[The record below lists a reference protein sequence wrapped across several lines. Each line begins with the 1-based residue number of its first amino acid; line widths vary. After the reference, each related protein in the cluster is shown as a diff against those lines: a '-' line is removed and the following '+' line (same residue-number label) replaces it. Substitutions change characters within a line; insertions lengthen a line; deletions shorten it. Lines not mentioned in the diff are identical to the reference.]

1 VSARLRDVLDLAREA
16 AGLAVDAGPAGAL
29 RGVQVAAAAAG
40 LAGEAARA
48 AARGAPLTPARALRR
63 LFERLGATY
72 VKLGQ
77 FIASA
82 PSVFP
87 PDFVTEFE
95 GLLDAT
101 EPVPWSAVKRTLEA
115 ELGGRAGVEAAFSF
129 IDETPLASASVAQVH
144 AAVLRESGTPVVVKV
159 LKPGVEGVLTAD
171 LSALY
176 VGARALE
183 LAAPGLAR
191 ASASAILADI
201 RAAML
206 DEVDFRKEA
215 LHIADFRAYLEGTG
229 MDAVA
234 TCPAV
239 FKPFSTRRVLTMTRL
254 DGVPLT
260 DVGVIGATVPA
271 AAVLPGMSAADA
283 AAASGGVGEA
293 MLTNALNVWFGSLL
307 AARTFHADVHAGN
320 LLALPDGRV
329 AFIDF
334 GIVGRVTP
342 GTWEGVR
349 ALVGATATGDY
360 ETMARALA
368 TVGAAG
374 GGAEAGGDP
383 DAIDFAAFASD
394 LEAAFTAAA
403 ELEPSVVLTP
413 GPGGPGAPPA
423 AATLTLDEARLNR
436 LALAV
441 VRVGEGYGVR
451 VPRQFGV
458 LLKQLLYFDRYA
470 RVLAPG
476 LDLAGDGVAGLG
488 SVEARFAGFGSGSGG
503 GGGAGMASDGVV
515 DV

>member
-1 VSARLRDVLDLAREA
+1 MAREA
-16 AGLAVDAGPAGAL
+16 TSLAVAAGPAGAL
-29 RGVQVAAAAAG
+29 RGIQVAAAAAG
-40 LAGEAARA
+40 LAGEAAGA
-48 AARGAPLTPARALRR
+48 AARGNPLTPARALRR

-87 PDFVTEFE
+87 PEFVTEFE

-101 EPVPWSAVKRTLEA
+101 EPVPWPAIRRTLEA
-115 ELGGRAGVEAAFSF
+115 ELGGAAGVDAAFSF
-129 IDETPLASASVAQVH
+129 IDRTPLASASVAQVH
-144 AAVLRESGTPVVVKV
+144 AATLRESGLPVVIKV

-176 VGARALE
+176 IGARALE

-191 ASASAILADI
+191 ASGSAILSDI

-215 LHIADFRAYLEGTG
+215 LHIADFRAYLEDTG

-234 TCPAV
+234 TCPTV

-254 DGVPLT
+254 EGVPLT
-260 DVGVIGATVPA
+260 DVGAIGASVPR
-271 AAVLPGMSAADA
+271 AAVLPGMSPADA
-283 AAASGGVGEA
+283 AALSRAGVGEA
-293 MLTNALNVWFGSLL
+293 VLANALNVWFGSLL

-320 LLALPDGRV
+320 LLALADGRV
-329 AFIDF
+329 GFIDF

-349 ALVGATATGDY
+349 ALVGATASGDY

-368 TVGAAG
+368 TLGAAG
-374 GGAEAGGDP
+374 GGESGNDP
-383 DAIDFAAFASD
+383 DAIDFTAFAAD
-394 LEAAFTAAA
+394 LKDAFTAAVD
-403 ELEPSVVLTP
+403 LEPSVILTP

-423 AATLTLDEARLNR
+423 GATLALDEARLNR

-458 LLKQLLYFDRYA
+458 LLKQLLYLDRYA
-470 RVLAPG
+470 RALAPG

-488 SVEARFAGFGSGSGG
+488 RVEARFSGFAAGKGEEGG
-503 GGGAGMASDGVV
+503 EDGGVVV

>member
-1 VSARLRDVLDLAREA
+1 M
-16 AGLAVDAGPAGAL
+16 
-29 RGVQVAAAAAG
+29 AAAAAG
-40 LAGEAARA
+40 LAGEAAA
-48 AARGAPLTPARALRR
+48 AAAAGTPLPPARALRR

-72 VKLGQ
+72 IKLGQ
-77 FIASA
+77 FVASA

-87 PDFVTEFE
+87 ADLVAEFE

-101 EPVPWSAVKRTLEA
+101 EPVPWPAIRRTLEA
-115 ELGGRAGVEAAFSF
+115 ELGGRAGLEAAFSY
-129 IDETPLASASVAQVH
+129 IDPSPLASASVAQVH
-144 AAVLRESGTPVVVKV
+144 AATLRESGLAVVIKV

-191 ASASAILADI
+191 ASGSAILADI

-215 LHIADFRAYLEGTG
+215 LHIADFRAYLEDTG

-234 TCPAV
+234 TCPTV
-239 FKPFSTRRVLTMTRL
+239 YKPLSTRRVLTMTRL

-260 DVGVIGATVPA
+260 DVAAIGASVPA
-271 AAVLPGMSAADA
+271 AAILPGMSPSDA
-283 AAASGGVGEA
+283 AALGRAGVGEA
-293 MLTNALNVWFGSLL
+293 VLANALNVWFGSLL

-334 GIVGRVTP
+334 GIVGRVMP

-349 ALVGATATGDY
+349 ALVGATASGDY

-368 TVGAAG
+368 TLGAAG
-374 GGAEAGGDP
+374 GGEGGNDP
-383 DAIDFAAFASD
+383 DGIDFPAFAAA

-403 ELEPSVVLTP
+403 ELEPAVILTP
-413 GPGGPGAPPA
+413 GLGGPGAPPA
-423 AATLTLDEARLNR
+423 AATLALDEARLNR

-470 RVLAPG
+470 RALAPG

-488 SVEARFAGFGSGSGG
+488 SVEARFSKQGAARGG
-503 GGGAGMASDGVV
+503 VEEEEEEDGGVVV